1 VDAGGMAAAGQGGR
15 EWVDR
20 LLAEVSDSLR
30 GVVTRF
36 AVEELRADLSN
47 EERYASDLLAALE
60 LVSVARAIEQ
70 LKSRMQ
76 RTNPVDEQ
84 QEYNRLFGELVALE
98 QQRRLL
104 KERIAS
110 S

>member
-1 VDAGGMAAAGQGGR
+1 M
-15 EWVDR
+15 
-20 LLAEVSDSLR
+20 
-30 GVVTRF
+30 
-36 AVEELRADLSN
+36 
-47 EERYASDLLAALE
+47 LAALE

-98 QQRRLL
+98 QQRRVL
-104 KERIAS
+104 KDRAAGS
-110 S
+110 

>member
-1 VDAGGMAAAGQGGR
+1 
-15 EWVDR
+15 
-20 LLAEVSDSLR
+20 
-30 GVVTRF
+30 
-36 AVEELRADLSN
+36 
-47 EERYASDLLAALE
+47 
-60 LVSVARAIEQ
+60 
-70 LKSRMQ
+70 MQ
-76 RTNPVDEQ
+76 RTNPVEEQ